1 MMARNSNPSEVY
13 PVKLQLHTRKSYM
26 ERGHFDALFALG
38 VTGCDLIWGII
49 QREREA
55 WARERTLLVEK
66 SEILERERTL
76 LMKMQA
82 MIEEREATA
91 VALLQH
97 KLDVAH
103 GHVTVRSVLE
113 QIGKSAFPAMNATDA
128 INHVCDDAKFGA
140 YLDVVSSVSHLSK
153 RDLLK
158 SAKAAYSALSST
170 LHSGST
176 ITKASD
182 VVPKD
187 VMHDKLMLHA
197 VAALFKYA
205 RRDVRFYLDI
215 PANELKL
222 PLPARTPPS
231 SSGSSAAPSPP

>member
-1 MMARNSNPSEVY
+1 
-13 PVKLQLHTRKSYM
+13 M
-26 ERGHFDALFALG
+26 ERDHLDVLFALG
-38 VTGCDLIWGII
+38 DKGCNLIWGVM

-55 WARERTLLVEK
+55 W
-66 SEILERERTL
+66 ERERAL
-76 LMKMQA
+76 LISERALLIKTQE
-82 MIEEREATA
+82 MIEEREAIAIA
-91 VALLQH
+91 VLQRQV
-97 KLDVAH
+97 DVAH
-103 GHVTVRSVLE
+103 GHITVRTVLE
-113 QIGKSAFPAMNATDA
+113 KIGKAKHPKMNATDA
-128 INHVCDDAKFGA
+128 LNHICEDPKFVA
-140 YLDVVSSVSHLSK
+140 YIEVVSEATHLSA

-158 SAKAAYSALSST
+158 SAKGAYSALSST

-182 VVPKD
+182 VVPED

-222 PLPARTPPS
+222 PSPARTPPS
-231 SSGSSAAPSPP
+231 SSGSSAAPSPPKAAALVDAVAVGVDATAVEPAAFAMAADTS